1 MQQMINPSTT
11 GWVEKY
17 FSIRQQHIITK
28 PVSSEVFYNL
38 TRRTGFIFGH
48 IISFLSGIPINTNR
62 WLKDEISK
70 VALLDVLYELHRMT
84 KDESTKDVFLSD
96 VVQFYREMHPENENF
111 FKKILPATKLTASL
125 EEIIDRRVQ
134 TNEDIV
140 SRNFSHIITNAL
152 LFMDVLAFLKFLQ
165 KGNLPEKYIKK
176 TEEVVVSIVTL
187 ALKVKPLKT
196 PYDDLL
202 VKLFEASV
210 RYNKFSDKSKIS
222 DLDAMD
228 LGYFTNDLEHYYFI
242 DLAGMALWN
251 DGKVDVQEEYF
262 LYALA
267 KILDVKDEFVTNS
280 LAETS
285 SFILLN
291 KKSIPYFNY
300 SNPVRH
306 FYDQMSLNVITLIS
320 RNKKRLAK
328 EISNSGELAALLTKS
343 VYKDLDFKEKKKV
356 KKQLLAICKTIPSLA
371 IFLLPGGSL
380 LLPILIKFIPKLLPS
395 TFNENSETEY

>member
-1 MQQMINPSTT
+1 MINPSTT

-17 FSIRQQHIITK
+17 FSIRQQHIIAK

-70 VALLDVLYELHRMT
+70 VALLDVLYELHRMI
-84 KDESTKDVFLSD
+84 KDDSSKDLFLSD
-96 VVQFYREMHPENENF
+96 VIEFYHQMHPENQNF
-111 FKKILPATKLTASL
+111 FKKILPATKLTANL

-187 ALKVKPLKT
+187 ALKVKPQKT

-251 DGKVDVQEEYF
+251 DGKVDNQEEYF
-262 LYALA
+262 LYAIA
-267 KILDVKDEFVTNS
+267 KILDVNDEFVTHS
-280 LAETS
+280 LSETS

-306 FYDQMSLNVITLIS
+306 FYDQMSMNVITLIS

-395 TFNENSETEY
+395 TFNENSETEF

>member
-1 MQQMINPSTT
+1 MINPSST

-17 FSIRQQHIITK
+17 FSIRQQYNIVQ

-38 TRRTGFIFGH
+38 TRRTGFIYGH
-48 IISFLSGIPINTNR
+48 IITFVSGIPINTDR

-70 VALLDVLYELHRMT
+70 VALLDVLYELHRMV
-84 KDESTKDVFLSD
+84 KDDSSKELFLVD
-96 VVQFYREMHPENENF
+96 IVQFYDEMHPRNHNF
-111 FKKILPATKLTASL
+111 LKKMLPATKLTASL
-125 EEIIDRRVQ
+125 EATIDKRVQ
-134 TNEDIV
+134 TNDDIV

-152 LFMDVLAFLKFLQ
+152 LFIDVLAFLKFLK
-165 KGNLPEKYIKK
+165 KGNLPQKYIKK
-176 TEEVVVSIVTL
+176 TEEIVVSIVTL
-187 ALKVKPLKT
+187 ALKVKPQKT

-210 RYNKFSDKSKIS
+210 RYNKFSDISEVS
-222 DLDAMD
+222 DLDAMELD
-228 LGYFTNDLEHYYFI
+228 YFTNDLEHYYFI

-251 DGKVDVQEEYF
+251 DGTVDNQEEYF
-262 LYALA
+262 LYAIA
-267 KILDVKDEFVTNS
+267 KILNVDDDFVAYS
-280 LAETS
+280 LSETS

-306 FYDQMSLNVITLIS
+306 FYDQMSLNVITLIR
-320 RNKKRLAK
+320 RNKSRLAK

-343 VYKDLDFKEKKKV
+343 VYKDLDTKEKKKV
-356 KKQLLAICKTIPSLA
+356 RKQLLAICKTIPSLA

-395 TFNENSETEY
+395 TFNENSEIDN

>member
-1 MQQMINPSTT
+1 MINPSAT

-17 FSIRQQHIITK
+17 FLIRQQHSIPK
-28 PVSSEVFYNL
+28 PVSSEVFYHF
-38 TRRTGFIFGH
+38 TRRTGFIYGH
-48 IISFLSGIPINTNR
+48 IISFLSGIPISTNR

-70 VALLDVLYELHRMT
+70 VALLDVLYELHRMIKEDSSKELFLT
-84 KDESTKDVFLSD
+84 DVHE
-96 VVQFYREMHPENENF
+96 FYGQMNPQGQNF
-111 FKKILPATKLTASL
+111 FKKMLPAAKLTSSL

-152 LFMDVLAFLKFLQ
+152 LFMDVLAFLKFLK

-187 ALKVKPLKT
+187 ALKVKPQKT

-210 RYNKFSDKSKIS
+210 RYNKFSDKSKVS
-222 DLDAMD
+222 DLEAMD
-228 LGYFTNDLEHYYFI
+228 LGYFTNELEHYYFI
-242 DLAGMALWN
+242 DMAGMALWN
-251 DGKVDVQEEYF
+251 DGKIDVAEEYF
-262 LYALA
+262 LYAIA
-267 KILDVKDEFVTNS
+267 KIVGVSDDFVLNS
-280 LAETS
+280 LSETS

-306 FYDQMSLNVITLIS
+306 FYDQMSVNVITLIR
-320 RNKKRLAK
+320 RNKSRLAK
-328 EISNSGELAALLTKS
+328 EIANSGELATLLAKS
-343 VYKDLDFKEKKKV
+343 VYKDLDTKEKKKV
-356 KKQLLAICKTIPSLA
+356 KKQLLAICKTIPSLT

-380 LLPILIKFIPKLLPS
+380 LLPILIKFIPQLLPS
-395 TFNENSETEY
+395 TFNENSESEF

>member
-1 MQQMINPSTT
+1 MQQIINPSTT
-11 GWVEKY
+11 GWIEKY
-17 FSIRQQHIITK
+17 FSIRQQHIIAK

-38 TRRTGFIFGH
+38 TRRTGFIYGH
-48 IISFLSGIPINTNR
+48 IISFLSGTPIHTNR

-70 VALLDVLYELHRMT
+70 VALLDVLYELHRMVKGESS
-84 KDESTKDVFLSD
+84 KDLFLTDVI
-96 VVQFYREMHPENENF
+96 QFYQEMYPENPNF
-111 FKKILPATKLTASL
+111 FKKMLPATKLTASL

-152 LFMDVLAFLKFLQ
+152 LFIDVLAFLKFLK
-165 KGNLPEKYIKK
+165 KGNLPAKYIKK

-187 ALKVKPLKT
+187 ALKVKPQKT

-210 RYNKFSDKSKIS
+210 RYNKFSDISKIS
-222 DLDAMD
+222 DLDVMD

-251 DGKVDVQEEYF
+251 DGAVDNQEEYF
-262 LYALA
+262 LYAIA
-267 KILDVKDEFVTNS
+267 KILDVNDDFVTHS
-280 LAETS
+280 LSETS

-320 RNKKRLAK
+320 RNKKRLTK
-328 EISNSGELAALLTKS
+328 EISNSGELVALLTKS
-343 VYKDLDFKEKKKV
+343 VYKDLDPKEKKKV
-356 KKQLLAICKTIPSLA
+356 RKQLLAICKTIPSLA

-380 LLPILIKFIPKLLPS
+380 LLPILIKFIPQLLPS
-395 TFNENSETEY
+395 TFNENSESEF

>member
-1 MQQMINPSTT
+1 MQQMINPSAI

-17 FSIRQQHIITK
+17 FSIRQQHNIPK
-28 PVSSEVFYNL
+28 PVSSEKFYNL
-38 TRRTGFIFGH
+38 TRRTGFIYGH

-62 WLKDEISK
+62 WLRDEISK
-70 VALLDVLYELHRMT
+70 VALLDVLYELHRLT
-84 KDESTKDVFLSD
+84 KEESSKELFLADVL
-96 VVQFYREMHPENENF
+96 QFYHEMHPEGQNF
-111 FKKILPATKLTASL
+111 FKKMLPASKLTTTL
-125 EEIIDRRVQ
+125 EVIIDRRVQ

-140 SRNFSHIITNAL
+140 SKNFSHIITNAL
-152 LFMDVLAFLKFLQ
+152 LFMDVLAFLKFLN
-165 KGNLPEKYIKK
+165 KGNLPEKYLKK
-176 TEEVVVSIVTL
+176 TEAVVVSIVTL
-187 ALKVKPLKT
+187 ALKVKPQKT

-251 DGKVDVQEEYF
+251 DGIIDRQEEYF
-262 LYALA
+262 LYAIA
-267 KILDVKDEFVTNS
+267 NILGVEDDFVTHS
-280 LAETS
+280 LSETS

-306 FYDQMSLNVITLIS
+306 FYSHMSQNVITLIS

-328 EISNSGELAALLTKS
+328 EISNSGELATLLAKS
-343 VYKDLDFKEKKKV
+343 VYKELDTKEKKKV
-356 KKQLLAICKTIPSLA
+356 KKQLLAICKTIPSLT

-380 LLPILIKFIPKLLPS
+380 LLPILIKFIPQLLPS
-395 TFNENSETEY
+395 TFNENSENEF

>member
-1 MQQMINPSTT
+1 MINPSTT

-17 FSIRQQHIITK
+17 FSIRQKHIIIE
-28 PVSSEVFYNL
+28 PVTSEVFYNL
-38 TRRTGFIFGH
+38 TRRTGFIYGH
-48 IISFLSGIPINTNR
+48 IISFLSGTPINTNR

-70 VALLDVLYELHRMT
+70 VALLDVLYELHRMIRADSS
-84 KDESTKDVFLSD
+84 KDLFLED
-96 VVQFYREMHPENENF
+96 VVLFYEQLHPKNQNF
-111 FKKILPATKLTASL
+111 FKKMLPANNLAATL
-125 EEIIDRRVQ
+125 EEIIDTRVQ
-134 TNEDIV
+134 TNQDIV
-140 SRNFSHIITNAL
+140 SKNFSHIITNAL
-152 LFMDVLAFLKFLQ
+152 LFMDVLAFLKFLK
-165 KGNLPEKYIKK
+165 KGNLPPKYIKK

-187 ALKVKPLKT
+187 ALKVKPQKT

-210 RYNKFSDKSKIS
+210 RYNKFSDKSKVS
-222 DLDAMD
+222 DLEKMELD
-228 LGYFTNDLEHYYFI
+228 YFTNDLEHYYFI
-242 DLAGMALWN
+242 DMAGMALWN
-251 DGKVDVQEEYF
+251 DGKVESQEEYF
-262 LYALA
+262 LYAIA
-267 KILDVKDEFVTNS
+267 NIVGVHDDFVTHS

-306 FYDQMSLNVITLIS
+306 FYNQMSLNVITLIR
-320 RNKKRLAK
+320 RNKSRLAK

-380 LLPILIKFIPKLLPS
+380 LLPILIKFIPQLLPS
-395 TFNENSETEY
+395 TFNENSETEL

>member
-1 MQQMINPSTT
+1 MINPSTT

-17 FSIRQQHIITK
+17 FSIRQQHSIAK

-38 TRRTGFIFGH
+38 TRRTGFVFGH
-48 IISFLSGIPINTNR
+48 IISFLSAIPINTNK

-70 VALLDVLYELHRMT
+70 VALLDVLYELHRMI
-84 KDESTKDVFLSD
+84 KIDSTKDLFLSD
-96 VVQFYREMHPENENF
+96 VITFYHEMHPENQNF
-111 FKKILPATKLTASL
+111 FKKILPAAKLTASL
-125 EEIIDRRVQ
+125 EETIDRRVQ

-187 ALKVKPLKT
+187 ALKVKPQKT

-242 DLAGMALWN
+242 DLAGMTLWN
-251 DGKVDVQEEYF
+251 DGKIDNQEEYF
-262 LYALA
+262 LYEIA
-267 KILDVKDEFVTNS
+267 KILGVNDEFVTHS
-280 LAETS
+280 LSETA

-306 FYDQMSLNVITLIS
+306 FYNQMSLNVITLIS

-328 EISNSGELAALLTKS
+328 EIANSGELAALLTKS

-395 TFNENSETEY
+395 TFNENSESE

>member
-1 MQQMINPSTT
+1 MINPSST

-17 FSIRQQHIITK
+17 FSIREQYNIVQ

-38 TRRTGFIFGH
+38 TRRTGFIYGH

-70 VALLDVLYELHRMT
+70 VALLDVLYELHRMVKT
-84 KDESTKDVFLSD
+84 DSTKDLFLAD
-96 VVQFYREMHPENENF
+96 IVQFYNEMHPQNPSF
-111 FKKILPATKLTASL
+111 FKKMLPAAKLSASL
-125 EEIIDRRVQ
+125 EATIDKRVQ
-134 TNEDIV
+134 TNDDIV

-152 LFMDVLAFLKFLQ
+152 LFIDVLAFLKFIK
-165 KGNLPEKYIKK
+165 KGNLPQKYIKK

-187 ALKVKPLKT
+187 SLKVKPQKT

-210 RYNKFSDKSKIS
+210 RYNKFSDISKIS

-228 LGYFTNDLEHYYFI
+228 LEYFTNDLEHYYFI

-251 DGKVDVQEEYF
+251 DGTVDNQEEYF
-262 LYALA
+262 LYAIA
-267 KILDVKDEFVTNS
+267 KILNVDDDFVAYS
-280 LAETS
+280 LSETS

-306 FYDQMSLNVITLIS
+306 FYDQMSLNVITLIR
-320 RNKKRLAK
+320 RNKSRLAK
-328 EISNSGELAALLTKS
+328 EISNSGELATLLAKS
-343 VYKDLDFKEKKKV
+343 VYKDLDAKEKKKV
-356 KKQLLAICKTIPSLA
+356 RKQLLEICKTIPSLA

-380 LLPILIKFIPKLLPS
+380 LLPILIKFIPQLLPA
-395 TFNENSETEY
+395 TFNENSQNNI

>member
-1 MQQMINPSTT
+1 MINPSTT

-17 FSIRQQHIITK
+17 FSIRQQHSIHK

-38 TRRTGFIFGH
+38 TRRTGFIYGH
-48 IISFLSGIPINTNR
+48 IISFLSGIPITTNR

-70 VALLDVLYELHRMT
+70 VALLDVLYELHRMVKEGSS
-84 KDESTKDVFLSD
+84 KDLFLTD
-96 VVQFYREMHPENENF
+96 INQFYKEMHPTNPNF
-111 FKKILPATKLTASL
+111 FQKLLPTSKLSASL
-125 EEIIDRRVQ
+125 EEVIDRRVQ

-152 LFMDVLAFLKFLQ
+152 LFIDVLAFLKFLE

-176 TEEVVVSIVTL
+176 TEEVVVSVVTL
-187 ALKVKPLKT
+187 ALKAKPQKT

-210 RYNKFSDKSKIS
+210 RYNKFSDKSSIN
-222 DLDAMD
+222 DLNTMEFD
-228 LGYFTNDLEHYYFI
+228 YFSNDLEHYYFI

-251 DGKVDVQEEYF
+251 DGKVDIQEEYY
-262 LYALA
+262 LYAIA
-267 KILDVKDEFVTNS
+267 KMLGVDDEFVRNS
-280 LAETS
+280 LSETS

-300 SNPVRH
+300 SNPVKH
-306 FYDQMSLNVITLIS
+306 FYAQMSSNVIALIS
-320 RNKKRLAK
+320 RNKSRLSK
-328 EISNSGELAALLTKS
+328 EISNSGELAALLAKS
-343 VYKDLDFKEKKKV
+343 VYKDLDTKEKKKV
-356 KKQLLAICKTIPSLA
+356 KKQLLEVCKTIPSLT

-380 LLPILIKFIPKLLPS
+380 LLPILIKFIPQLLPA
-395 TFNENSETEY
+395 TFNENSESDN

>member
-1 MQQMINPSTT
+1 MINPSTT

-17 FSIRQQHIITK
+17 FSIRQQYNIQK

-38 TRRTGFIFGH
+38 TRRTGFIYGH
-48 IISFLSGIPINTNR
+48 IISFLSGVPINTTR

-70 VALLDVLYELHRMT
+70 VALLDVLYELHRMA
-84 KDESTKDVFLSD
+84 KEDSSKELFLED
-96 VVQFYREMHPENENF
+96 INQFYQEMHPKNPNF
-111 FKKILPATKLTASL
+111 FRKLLPVSKLSASL
-125 EEIIDRRVQ
+125 EEVIDRRVQ

-152 LFMDVLAFLKFLQ
+152 LFIDVLAFLKFLQ

-176 TEEVVVSIVTL
+176 TEAVVVSVVTL
-187 ALKVKPLKT
+187 ALKAKPEKT

-210 RYNKFSDKSKIS
+210 RYNKFSDKATI
-222 DLDAMD
+222 
-228 LGYFTNDLEHYYFI
+228 NDLNTMEFHYFSNNLEHFYFI

-251 DGKVDVQEEYF
+251 DGKVDAPEEYF
-262 LYALA
+262 LYTIA
-267 KILDVKDEFVTNS
+267 KMLGVKDDFVIHS
-280 LAETS
+280 LSETS

-300 SNPVRH
+300 SNPVKH
-306 FYDQMSLNVITLIS
+306 FYSQMSSNVITLIA
-320 RNKKRLAK
+320 RNKSRLSK
-328 EISNSGELAALLTKS
+328 EISNSGELAALLAKS
-343 VYKDLDFKEKKKV
+343 VYKDLSTKEKKKV
-356 KKQLLAICKTIPSLA
+356 KKQLLEVCKTIPSLT

-380 LLPILIKFIPKLLPS
+380 LLPILIKFIPQLLPA
-395 TFNENSETEY
+395 TFNENSESEI

>member
-1 MQQMINPSTT
+1 MINPSTT

-17 FSIRQQHIITK
+17 FSIRQQHSIHK

-38 TRRTGFIFGH
+38 TRRTGFIYGH
-48 IISFLSGIPINTNR
+48 IISFLSGIPIATNR

-70 VALLDVLYELHRMT
+70 VALLDVLYELHRMVKEESS
-84 KDESTKDVFLSD
+84 KDLFLTD
-96 VVQFYREMHPENENF
+96 INQFYKEMHPANPNF
-111 FKKILPATKLTASL
+111 FQKLLPTSKLSSSL
-125 EEIIDRRVQ
+125 EEVIDRRVQ

-152 LFMDVLAFLKFLQ
+152 LFIDVLAFLKFLE

-176 TEEVVVSIVTL
+176 TEEVVVSVVTL
-187 ALKVKPLKT
+187 ALKAKPQKT

-210 RYNKFSDKSKIS
+210 RYNKFSDKSSIN
-222 DLDAMD
+222 DLNTMEFD
-228 LGYFTNDLEHYYFI
+228 YFSNDLEHFYFI

-251 DGKVDVQEEYF
+251 DGKVDIQEEYF
-262 LYALA
+262 LYAIA
-267 KILDVKDEFVTNS
+267 KILGVNDEFVRNS
-280 LAETS
+280 LSETS

-300 SNPVRH
+300 SNPVKH
-306 FYDQMSLNVITLIS
+306 FYAQMSSNVITLIS
-320 RNKKRLAK
+320 RNKSRLSK
-328 EISNSGELAALLTKS
+328 EISNSGELAALLAKS
-343 VYKDLDFKEKKKV
+343 VYKDLDTKEKKKV
-356 KKQLLAICKTIPSLA
+356 KKQLLEVCKTIPSLT

-380 LLPILIKFIPKLLPS
+380 LLPILIKFIPQLLPA
-395 TFNENSETEY
+395 TFNENSESDN